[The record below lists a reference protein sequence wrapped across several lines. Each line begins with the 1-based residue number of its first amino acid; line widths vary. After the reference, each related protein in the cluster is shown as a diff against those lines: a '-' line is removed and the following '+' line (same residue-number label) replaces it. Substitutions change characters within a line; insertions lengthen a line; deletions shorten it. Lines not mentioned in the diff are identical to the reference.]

1 MAVARKPKAL
11 KNGKQDVDIDALINK
26 GGSVATDAEPKTTA
40 FTIRLPGD
48 LLQRVDTAVKKR
60 PLKTPR
66 HTWVLEAIL
75 EKLERE
81 SERKHEAIRTS
92 KFKY

>member
-1 MAVARKPKAL
+1 MAIARKPKST
-11 KNGKQDVDIDALINK
+11 KKGKQDVDVDALISK
-26 GGSVATDAEPKTTA
+26 GGSVATETTNKTTA
-40 FTIRLPGD
+40 FTMRLPGD
-48 LLQRVDTAVKKR
+48 LLRRVDAAVKKR

-81 SERKHEAIRTS
+81 DA
-92 KFKY
+92 